1 MAFPGLP
8 IRAHYEESAAF
19 AGRTMPCKGEN
30 HSYAGATKAV
40 QVASK
45 RRFQLILLK
54 PSHYNDDGYVI
65 RWWRALIPSNSL
77 AAVYGLALDSAQRS
91 ALGDDVEID
100 IDVIDETNTRVNVK
114 KLIARFRKHG
124 NFGLLGLV
132 GVQSNQYPR
141 ALDIARPFRDAGV
154 AVAMGGFHVSGC
166 LAMLDGEAIDLKSA
180 RDMGISLFAGEAEGR
195 FDGLLRDAAAGALKP
210 LYNYMNDLPGLGGAP
225 SPFLPREFVRRTAG
239 TNAAFDAGRGCPF
252 QCSFCTIINVQ
263 GRQSRYRSP
272 DDIEKVVRDNWAQ
285 NISRFFITDDNF
297 ARNREWEAIFDRLAK
312 LREVDKIPLG
322 LMIQVDTMCHKI
334 PRFIEKAKKAGVTR
348 VFLGLENINPD
359 NLAAAK
365 KKQNKITEYRKMMLA
380 WKAEGIFLYAGYIL
394 GFPGETPETIR
405 RDIEIIQRELPVDL
419 LEFNILTPLP
429 GSEDHKTM
437 WSKGVAMDADLN
449 KYDLEHPV
457 TDHPKMSRGELQ
469 SIYEEVWDLYY
480 TREHMRT
487 LLKRAVV
494 TKVPMFSLAKVL
506 IQFST
511 MMQLEKVHPLQS
523 GLIRMKHPS
532 ERRPGLAPENAVVFY
547 ARYWRDLIVRNAGFV
562 RTMLWVLNATRRIG
576 SDPNRHAY
584 SDLAL
589 TPVEGDEDE
598 TFDYLTKTDGAKA
611 AIEHFKKVD
620 ALTHKAQP
628 VAVAAE

>member
-1 MAFPGLP
+1 LPLAARRAKVRTSLVPMA
-8 IRAHYEESAAF
+8 
-19 AGRTMPCKGEN
+19 
-30 HSYAGATKAV
+30 KAV
-40 QVASK
+40 QLASK

-77 AAVYGLALDSAQRS
+77 AAVYGLALDSAERRV
-91 ALGDDVEID
+91 LGDDVEID

-114 KLIARFRKHG
+114 KLIERFRKHG
-124 NFGLLGLV
+124 NFGLLGLI

-141 ALDIARPFRDAGV
+141 ALDIAKPFRAAGIQ
-154 AVAMGGFHVSGC
+154 VAMGGFHVSGC
-166 LAMLDGEAIDLKSA
+166 LAMLDGSAIDLDAA
-180 RDMGISLFAGEAEGR
+180 RAMGISLFAGEAEGR
-195 FDGLLRDAAAGALKP
+195 FDEFLRDAAAGQLKP
-210 LYNYMNDLPGLGGAP
+210 LYNYMNDLPDLGGAP
-225 SPFLPREFVRRTAG
+225 SPFLPRQFVRRTAG

-263 GRQSRYRSP
+263 GRKSRYRTP
-272 DDIEKVVRDNWAQ
+272 DDIEKVVRNNWRQ

-297 ARNREWEAIFDRLAK
+297 ARNKEWEAIFDRLAK

-380 WKAEGIFLYAGYIL
+380 WKAQGIFLYAGYIV
-394 GFPGETPETIR
+394 GFPAETPDSIR

-429 GSEDHKTM
+429 GSEDHKVM
-437 WSKGVAMDADLN
+437 WTKGVVMDGDLN

-457 TDHPKMSRGELQ
+457 TDHPKMSRHELQ
-469 SIYEEVWDLYY
+469 AIYEEVWGLYY
-480 TREHMRT
+480 THAHMET
-487 LLKRAVV
+487 LLKRAAV
-494 TKVPMFSLAKVL
+494 TKVPMLSLAKVL
-506 IQFST
+506 VQFST

-523 GLIRMKHPS
+523 GLIRMTHPA
-532 ERRPGLAPENAVVFY
+532 ERRPGLPTESFLPFY
-547 ARYWRDLIVRNAGFV
+547 LRYIRQLLVRNGAFL
-562 RTMLWVLNATRRIG
+562 RTTWWILKTARRIAR
-576 SDPNRHAY
+576 DPNRHSY
-584 SDLAL
+584 MDLSL
-589 TPVEGDEDE
+589 TPVQDDEDE

-611 AIEHFKKVD
+611 AIDHLKKV
-620 ALTHKAQP
+620 AELTHRVHAPSVVPAPP
-628 VAVAAE
+628 VA

>member
-1 MAFPGLP
+1 MA
-8 IRAHYEESAAF
+8 
-19 AGRTMPCKGEN
+19 
-30 HSYAGATKAV
+30 KAV
-40 QVASK
+40 QLASK
-45 RRFQLILLK
+45 RRFQLILVK

-77 AAVYGLALDSAQRS
+77 AAVYGLALDSAKRHI
-91 ALGDDVEID
+91 LGENVEID

-114 KLIARFRKHG
+114 KLIQRFRKHG

-141 ALDIARPFRDAGV
+141 ALDIAKPFREAAV
-154 AVAMGGFHVSGC
+154 QVAMGGFHVSGC
-166 LAMLDGEAIDLKSA
+166 LAMLDGTAIDLESA
-180 RDMGISLFAGEAEGR
+180 RGMGISLFAGEAEGR

-210 LYNYMNDLPGLGGAP
+210 LYNYMNDLPGLEGAP
-225 SPFLPREFVRRTAG
+225 GPFLPREFVRRTAG

-272 DDIEKVVRDNWAQ
+272 DDIEKVVRDNWKQ

-312 LREVDKIPLG
+312 LRQVDKIPLG

-380 WKAEGIFLYAGYIL
+380 WKDQGIFLYAGYIL

-437 WSKGVAMDADLN
+437 WTKGVAMDSDLN

-457 TDHPKMSRGELQ
+457 TDHPKMRRDELQ
-469 SIYEEVWDLYY
+469 AIYEEVWGLYY
-480 TREHMRT
+480 TRAHIET
-487 LLKRAVV
+487 LLKRAAV
-494 TKVPMFSLAKVL
+494 TKVPMLSLAKVL
-506 IQFST
+506 VQFST
-511 MMQLEKVHPLQS
+511 MMQFEKVNPLQS
-523 GLIRMKHPS
+523 GLIRMRHPT
-532 ERRPGLAPENAVVFY
+532 ELRPGLTPENIVLFY
-547 ARYWRDLIVRNAGFV
+547 ARYARDLVVRNAEFV
-562 RTMLWVLNATRRIG
+562 RTMGWILTTTWRIAH
-576 SDPNRHAY
+576 DPKRHAY
-584 SDLAL
+584 HDVAL
-589 TPVEGDEDE
+589 TPIEDDEDE

-611 AIEHFKKVD
+611 AIDHIKKI
-620 ALTHKAQP
+620 AELTHKAP
-628 VAVAAE
+628 VAVAAR